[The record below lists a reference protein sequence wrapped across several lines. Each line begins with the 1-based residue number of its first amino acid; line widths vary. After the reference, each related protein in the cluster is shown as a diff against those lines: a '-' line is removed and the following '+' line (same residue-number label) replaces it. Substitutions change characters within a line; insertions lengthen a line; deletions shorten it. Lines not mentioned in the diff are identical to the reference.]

1 MIAQTHKQSLELQV
15 LMKRKVDGCSIRTRA
30 FQSQADRA
38 YYHLISAQFGPQV
51 YSDSDEEV
59 SEVD

>member
-1 MIAQTHKQSLELQV
+1 
-15 LMKRKVDGCSIRTRA
+15 MKRKVDGSSFRTRA

-38 YYHLISAQFGPQV
+38 YHLISAQAEPQV
-51 YSDSDEEV
+51 YSDLDEEV

>member
-1 MIAQTHKQSLELQV
+1 
-15 LMKRKVDGCSIRTRA
+15 MKRKVDGSSFRTRA
-30 FQSQADRA
+30 FQSQADCA
-38 YYHLISAQFGPQV
+38 YYHLISAQVEPQV